1 MTMAAATS
9 LITTNMFAARVLR
22 SPQTIRILHCKN
34 GEAFGIKP
42 IKIGRLLL
50 WPADQVDALLSGR
63 AQTSPKHTR

>member
-1 MTMAAATS
+1 MTMAVATS

-42 IKIGRLLL
+42 IKVGRLLL
-50 WPADQVDALLSGR
+50 WPADQVDALLSGN
-63 AQTSPKHTR
+63 AKTTNNHTK